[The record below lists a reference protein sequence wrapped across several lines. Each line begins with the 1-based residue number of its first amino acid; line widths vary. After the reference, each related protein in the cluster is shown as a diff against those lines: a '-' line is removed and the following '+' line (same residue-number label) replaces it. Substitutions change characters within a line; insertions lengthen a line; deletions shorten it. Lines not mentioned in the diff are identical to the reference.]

1 MLEVR
6 CRVEV
11 EQRGDGAGRIR
22 GTILPIGRVAGDRR
36 EVFAP
41 GSVTWPSNGVRL
53 LAEHRGRQVMRFT
66 PIERAG
72 DLQIDEQ
79 LPDTDLGR
87 EVAADIRSGK
97 RGGLSV
103 EFNSIREKLTQ
114 GVREITA
121 AIVDAAAIV
130 GAPAYDQARAE
141 VRGRQHHRRVL
152 TWL

>member
-6 CRVEV
+6 CRIEC
-11 EQRGDGAGRIR
+11 EARGDGPGRIR

-66 PIERAG
+66 PLERAG
-72 DLQIDEQ
+72 NLEIDEQ

-87 EVAADIRSGK
+87 EVGEDIRSG
-97 RGGLSV
+97 RRAGLSV
-103 EFNSIREKLTQ
+103 EFNSLREKMTQ
-114 GVREITA
+114 GVREITG
-121 AIVDAAAIV
+121 AIVDAAAVV

-141 VRGRQHHRRVL
+141 VRSRRHHRRVL